1 MFCIKESLENAATT
15 ERFEYSPLGKEL
27 KAQTDMAKKQYQI
40 LGSTFESDKIIKKE
54 EPTFKNYNESNLI
67 YNSKHNFLKYYRDRK
82 KINNLSFK
90 SKYLFLRKFLNE
102 LNEFEKSKTIKPVT
116 EKKKTKQMD
125 MMQLQNCVMNSEKH
139 ILMNTLIYCVQ
150 KEKHGSQMYT

>member
-54 EPTFKNYNESNLI
+54 GPTFKNYNESNLI

-82 KINNLSFK
+82 KINSLSFK
-90 SKYLFLRKFLNE
+90 SNYLFLH
-102 LNEFEKSKTIKPVT
+102 EF
-116 EKKKTKQMD
+116 
-125 MMQLQNCVMNSEKH
+125 
-139 ILMNTLIYCVQ
+139 
-150 KEKHGSQMYT
+150 